1 MTSYRFTIVVEQDE
15 DGVYISSCPALQGCY
30 SQGDTYKE
38 AVANLKDAIQ
48 LHIEARREVGEPIP
62 IEVAIDKVEISA

>member
-15 DGVYISSCPALQGCY
+15 DGVYVASCPALQGCY
-30 SQGDTYKE
+30 SQGDTFEE
-38 AVANLKDAIQ
+38 AVNNVKDAIR

-62 IEVAIDKVEISA
+62 IEVAIDKVEINA